1 MTFISYAQNF
11 EDIILWRALK
21 NVDAGFYVDI
31 GAAWPD
37 AHSVTK
43 AFYLRGWSGINV
55 EPNPDFYAQLCGQRP
70 RDINIQIAVTNYE
83 GKVELNLFRET
94 GLSTLDI
101 GVAQRHIKDNFY
113 CVPLRVSTSTLAN
126 VLRRYLPTNQE
137 VHFLKVDVEGLEGE
151 VLSGNDWSVNRPWII
166 LIESTQPLSQRES
179 HHAWESRLIE
189 AAYTFAYAD
198 GLNRFYVENS
208 RLELLAAFKYP
219 PNVFDEFVLASEIDA
234 EEHRHQAEARAA
246 VAEECLRQ
254 VEARAANAEVYRR
267 EAEARAAV
275 AEECLR
281 QVELRAAN
289 TEKSRREAEARADA
303 LGIQAMAL
311 INSKSWRITKPLRD
325 ILTHSGRLKNVIKL
339 IMPQLFTGTPKSLL
353 ARTLGGVNSL
363 LDENVETKRVL
374 LLLLNRF
381 PRIKRHVLYSINTV
395 AEAPIVAPL
404 AADSN
409 CKPRLKKLEKIISYT
424 IGDIRKRE
432 RNENIN

>member
-254 VEARAANAEVYRR
+254 VE
-267 EAEARAAV
+267 
-275 AEECLR
+275 
-281 QVELRAAN
+281 LRAAN